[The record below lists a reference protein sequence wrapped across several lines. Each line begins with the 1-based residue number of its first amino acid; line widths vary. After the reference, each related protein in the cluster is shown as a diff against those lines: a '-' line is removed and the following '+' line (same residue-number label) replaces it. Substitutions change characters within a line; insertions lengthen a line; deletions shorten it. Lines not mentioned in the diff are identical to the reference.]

1 MASNRLLALRALGQS
16 VWLDSIRRGHILSGE
31 LARLIG
37 EDGIS
42 GETSN
47 PAIFEKAITGSPDY
61 DEAIAERIAEG
72 KSALDIYED
81 LVVED
86 IRLAADV
93 FRPVYD
99 ASDGADGFVS
109 LEVSPRLAYDA
120 AGTVAEAKRLWGRV
134 DRPNLM
140 IKIPGTP
147 EGLPAVE
154 KCLVAGINVNVT
166 LLFAVQVY
174 EKVAWTYIRALER
187 RLSEGQPVR
196 RLASVASFF
205 VSRID
210 TLADAWVDEA
220 IHRCGSAAR
229 DGELL
234 ALKGQAAVANAKLA
248 YQSFLSIFQAPQ
260 FCAVARSGARV
271 QRPLWA
277 STSTKNPSYSD
288 VLYVDALIGPDT
300 VNTLP
305 FETIAAFR
313 DHGTPRPT
321 LEKGITDAR
330 RTIERLEAAGI
341 SLKAVTDQVLHE
353 GVQKFA
359 EPFEKLLVA
368 IERKRRVLDQV
379 EKTQRARPSDPRPLL
394 DKDAGLA

>member
-1 MASNRLLALRALGQS
+1 MASNRLLALKALGQS

-31 LARLIG
+31 LARLVS

-47 PAIFEKAITGSPDY
+47 PAIFEKAIAGSQDY
-61 DEAIAERIAEG
+61 DDAIAERIAQG

-81 LVVED
+81 LAVED
-86 IRLAADV
+86 IRMAADV

-109 LEVSPRLAYDA
+109 LEVSPRLAYDT
-120 AGTVAEAKRLWGRV
+120 AGTTAEAARLWDRV

-154 KCLVAGINVNVT
+154 ECLVAGINVNVT
-166 LLFAVQVY
+166 LLFAVQLY
-174 EKVAWTYIRALER
+174 EEVAWTYIRALER
-187 RLSEGQPVR
+187 RLSEGRPVR

-210 TLADAWVDEA
+210 TLADAWIDDA
-220 IHRCGSAAR
+220 IQGGGSAAR
-229 DGELL
+229 EGELRS
-234 ALKGQAAVANAKLA
+234 LKGHSAVANAKLA
-248 YQSFLSIFQAPQ
+248 YQSFLSIFAAPQ
-260 FCAVARSGARV
+260 FSAATRSGARV

-277 STSTKNPSYSD
+277 STSTKNASYSD

-313 DHGTPRPT
+313 DHGTPRLT
-321 LEKGITDAR
+321 LEEGIEESR
-330 RTIERLEAAGI
+330 RNLERLEATGI
-341 SLKAVTDQVLHE
+341 SLNAVTDQVLKE

-359 EPFEKLLVA
+359 EPFEKLIQA
-368 IERKRRVLDQV
+368 IEAKREAVVGR
-379 EKTQRARPSDPRPLL
+379 RATATVR
-394 DKDAGLA
+394 